1 MRRQVWLLI
10 WRRNQTIQRRSN
22 HSLNTL
28 KFIADNLRWL
38 AGGLLLTVFS
48 SFGQTFFIALFGGEI
63 REAFSLTHGDFGGI
77 YMLGT
82 LASAVTLVWLGRV
95 VDHYSVSAVSLVVC
109 CALAIACLMMSVVS
123 SVWML
128 VLVIF
133 GLRLFGQ
140 GMMSHIAMVAMGRWY
155 SAERGRAVSITS
167 MGHQIGVGV
176 LPLLMVGLVGWIGW
190 RASWVVAAA
199 SLLFVAL
206 PAVYLLMKTERI
218 PRGQPVAIITAE
230 KIHHWTR
237 REVIADPV
245 FWIMLTVVMA
255 PSFIG
260 TSVFFH
266 QTHIAEIKN
275 WSRELFAASIALMS
289 VTTIVFTLIAG
300 ILIDRFTARQFMAVF
315 LLPLGIGCLILGV
328 WSAPLAIMAFMIL
341 HGVAGGV
348 SNAVFGA
355 IWPEVYGTQHLGEV
369 RALVMAAMV
378 IASAFGPGVTG
389 WLIDAGVGFEFQLV
403 VMGAYCVLS
412 AISMIPV
419 MRVLGRRAQA

>member
-1 MRRQVWLLI
+1 
-10 WRRNQTIQRRSN
+10 
-22 HSLNTL
+22 LNTL
-28 KFIADNLRWL
+28 KFVAGNLRWL
-38 AGGLLLTVFS
+38 GGGLLLTVFS
-48 SFGQTFFIALFGGEI
+48 SFGQTFFIALFGSEI
-63 REAFSLTHGDFGGI
+63 RDAFSLSHGDFGGI

-95 VDHYSVSAVSLVVC
+95 VDHYSVSAVSLAVC
-109 CALAIACLMMSVVS
+109 CALAMACLMMSAVS

-128 VLVIF
+128 VLVIY

-176 LPLLMVGLVGWIGW
+176 LPLIMVGLTGLIGW

-199 SLLFVAL
+199 SLVFVAL
-206 PAVYLLMKTERI
+206 PSVYWLMKTERI
-218 PRGQPVAIITAE
+218 PRGQLVSVASSDS
-230 KIHHWTR
+230 IHQWTR
-237 REVIADPV
+237 REVLMDPL
-245 FWIMLTVVMA
+245 FWIMLTTVMA

-266 QTHIAEIKN
+266 QAHIADIKM

-300 ILIDRFTARQFMAVF
+300 ILIDRFTAKLFMAVF
-315 LLPLGIGCLILGV
+315 LLPLGIGCLVLGV
-328 WSAPLAIMAFMIL
+328 WSIPFAIMAFMFL

-355 IWPEVYGTQHLGEV
+355 IWPEVYGTKHLGEV
-369 RALVMAAMV
+369 RSLVMAAMV

-389 WLIDAGVGFEFQLV
+389 WLIDVGIGIEAQLI
-403 VMGAYCVLS
+403 VMGGYCVLS
-412 AISMIPV
+412 ALAMIPV
-419 MRVLGRRAQA
+419 VRRLSRRASA